1 MAKRYDIKRYAAWN
15 FDDYFCLK
23 PPAVLVAV
31 IIYLCRSFVML
42 TIYMLASVKG
52 ATGDMGVLLQGGDHP
67 SSLAITALPALLV
80 LIALIRRSPNGGRI
94 PRSIWKRGRALL
106 ATSALL
112 EIGTAVFFLSTLTA
126 GETPSLAVAFLFL
139 DVYILLYLLLST
151 RVKDTFS
158 DFPPTLA
165 ALRSQPVTER

>member
-1 MAKRYDIKRYAAWN
+1 MSKSYDIRRYEAWS

-23 PPAVLVAV
+23 PPAVLTAA
-31 IIYLCRSFVML
+31 IIYLCRSFL
-42 TIYMLASVKG
+42 LLAIYMLGSIKG
-52 ATGDMGVLLQGGDHP
+52 STGDMGLLLQTGDHP
-67 SSLAITALPALLV
+67 SSLAITAVPAALV
-80 LIALIRRSPNGGRI
+80 LFALIRRSPSGGRF

-112 EIGTAVFFLSTLTA
+112 EIGMAVFYLTTLTA

-139 DVYILLYLLLST
+139 DVYILSYVLFSK

-158 DFPPTLA
+158 DFPPTAA
-165 ALRSQPVTER
+165 ALVTEP